1 MKIKLARSIQ
11 RHEDMA
17 VLYARQGLSRL
28 AAKETR
34 EADKLRVIRQ
44 MRTEML
50 RAQLKKS
57 IRDHDAE
64 FEDAYTTGEHS
75 AAK

>member
-1 MKIKLARSIQ
+1 MNIAKSIQ
-11 RHEDMA
+11 RHRDMA
-17 VLYARQGLSRL
+17 DFYAREGKPKR
-28 AAKETR
+28 AAAELTR
-34 EADKLRVIRQ
+34 VDQLLLVRK